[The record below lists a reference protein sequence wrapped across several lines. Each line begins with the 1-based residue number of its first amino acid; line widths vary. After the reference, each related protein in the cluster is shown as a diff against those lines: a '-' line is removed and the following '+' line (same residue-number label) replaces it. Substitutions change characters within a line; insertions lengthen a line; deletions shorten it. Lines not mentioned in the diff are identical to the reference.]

1 MDSAQEEKHVADKM
15 TENSWSSGEHFQIR
29 HEDEEFGVYPA
40 GLGIWSSIF
49 SLCSIFPF
57 QNVIYILRH
66 YMLEVCDFT
75 FHCDFKGD
83 YSPEIVLHL
92 RSVFELWAFQYC

>member
-49 SLCSIFPF
+49 SLCSIFSLSEC
-57 QNVIYILRH
+57 NIYFAPL
-66 YMLEVCDFT
+66 YV
-75 FHCDFKGD
+75 
-83 YSPEIVLHL
+83 
-92 RSVFELWAFQYC
+92 RSM